1 MTVHYLFQ
9 PTILLAVA
17 LFALVIALFA
27 LIIVV
32 ALFALVIANDGG

>member
-1 MTVHYLFQ
+1 MTVHSLFQ

-27 LIIVV
+27 LVIVI